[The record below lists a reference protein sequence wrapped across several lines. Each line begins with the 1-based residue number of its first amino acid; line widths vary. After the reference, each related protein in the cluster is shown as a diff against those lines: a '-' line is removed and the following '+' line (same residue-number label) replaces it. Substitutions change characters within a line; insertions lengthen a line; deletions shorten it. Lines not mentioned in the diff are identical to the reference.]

1 MAPIPASHDTATKYK
16 SCPLKK
22 RPVVYVDTTDT
33 EWAIKEKTTPRVMIG
48 DPMQYYAAAAAFA
61 RASLLKYDAQHPPE
75 LELLYD
81 EQPQD
86 LSLKR
91 KVTNNSEEYT
101 VPAKREYVLNLS
113 KDGYEAHAYNESFN
127 KAYQQRADSPAPSIS
142 SQHSVEFGRCSATIS
157 PFEPYPLDNE
167 SDYNQQLQQQTLPAV
182 AIHLRGLTAATSGYT
197 TASTAYNSAFMLAA
211 AGAAPMTALY
221 SAYQPSSGGNLSAI
235 FPSPDPSI
243 PTSPRSMYSYQQM
256 TPPSS
261 PASEAGSEPEDLS
274 IRSDIPLPALMH
286 HQNEHLS
293 SQSLNARPA
302 KCATNRE
309 AQAPAASKAANCR
322 YKCDKCNKM
331 YSTVIGL
338 SKHQQFHCPAA
349 ECNQDKKQHS
359 CHECGKLYTTIG
371 ALKMHIRTH
380 TLPCKCPIC
389 GKAFSRPW
397 LLQGHIRTHTG
408 EKPFHCHDCPRS
420 FADRSNLR
428 AHQQTHVEVKKYAC
442 KVCHKSFSRMSL
454 LNKHTSSNCTI
465 AVA

>member
-1 MAPIPASHDTATKYK
+1 MATTATKYK

-22 RPVVYVDTTDT
+22 RPIVYEDTTET
-33 EWAIKEKTTPRVMIG
+33 EAETATVTVR

-61 RASLLKYDAQHPPE
+61 TASMIKHEPQPVAEY
-75 LELLYD
+75 ELLAD

-91 KVTNNSEEYT
+91 KATDNFENYI

-113 KDGYEAHAYNESFN
+113 KDGYEANAYDESFT
-127 KAYQQRADSPAPSIS
+127 KAYQQRANSPTHSIH
-142 SQHSVEFGRCSATIS
+142 SQHSVELGTCSALMS
-157 PFEPYPLDNE
+157 PVEPYTSDYE
-167 SDYNQQLQQQTLPAV
+167 SDYYQQLQQQTAPAV

-197 TASTAYNSAFMLAA
+197 TNSTNYKSAFMLAA
-211 AGAAPMTALY
+211 GGAAPMTALW
-221 SAYQPSSGGNLSAI
+221 SAYQPSNGGNLNAI
-235 FPSPDPSI
+235 FPSPASSI
-243 PTSPRSMYSYQQM
+243 ATSPRSVYSYHQM

-274 IRSDIPLPALMH
+274 LRNDIPLPALMH
-286 HQNEHLS
+286 HQNEPLS
-293 SQSLNARPA
+293 SFSLNTKST
-302 KCATNRE
+302 KCATSSE
-309 AQAPAASKAANCR
+309 AQAATAANKAASYR

-408 EKPFHCHDCPRS
+408 EKPFHCSDCPRS

-465 AVA
+465 TIA

>member
-1 MAPIPASHDTATKYK
+1 MATYASNDTTIKYK

-22 RPVVYVDTTDT
+22 RPIVYEDTTET
-33 EWAIKEKTTPRVMIG
+33 ETTTTVPTVADR

-61 RASLLKYDAQHPPE
+61 QASMIKREPQPEPE
-75 LELLYD
+75 LELVHD

-91 KVTNNSEEYT
+91 KATNVIEDYS
-101 VPAKREYVLNLS
+101 VPAKREYVLDLS
-113 KDGYEAHAYNESFN
+113 KDISEVRAYNASFN
-127 KAYQQRADSPAPSIS
+127 KALQQRADSPTHSIN
-142 SQHSVEFGRCSATIS
+142 SQHSAELGMCSSLLS
-157 PFEPYPLDNE
+157 PVEPYTSDYE
-167 SDYNQQLQQQTLPAV
+167 SDYNQQMQQQAPSTV
-182 AIHLRGLTAATSGYT
+182 AIHLRGLTSATSGYT
-197 TASTAYNSAFMLAA
+197 TASTDYKSAFMLAA
-211 AGAAPMTALY
+211 GSAAPMTALWN
-221 SAYQPSSGGNLSAI
+221 AYQPAIGGNLSAI
-235 FPSPDPSI
+235 FPSPASSI
-243 PTSPRSMYSYQQM
+243 ATSPRSVYSYQQM

-261 PASEAGSEPEDLS
+261 PGSEAGSEPEDLS
-274 IRSDIPLPALMH
+274 LRNDIPLPALMH
-286 HQNEHLS
+286 HQNEPLCNLS
-293 SQSLNARPA
+293 FNNNKST
-302 KCATNRE
+302 KCASKNAESE
-309 AQAPAASKAANCR
+309 AAAAANKAANYR

-408 EKPFHCHDCPRS
+408 EKPFHCSDCPRS

-428 AHQQTHVEVKKYAC
+428 AHQQTHVEIKKYAC
-442 KVCHKSFSRMSL
+442 KVCRKSFSRMSL

-465 AVA
+465 TIA